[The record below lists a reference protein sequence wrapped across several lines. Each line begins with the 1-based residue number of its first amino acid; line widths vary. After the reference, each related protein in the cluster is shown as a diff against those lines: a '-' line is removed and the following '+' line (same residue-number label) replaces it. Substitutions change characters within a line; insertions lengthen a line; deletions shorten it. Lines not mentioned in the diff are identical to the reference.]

1 MTMYSLGE
9 FHKFHGG
16 GQDFL
21 YLVPSG
27 GIVALD
33 GMTSE
38 ILEQLDQMPLSREDL
53 IGRLCSDGYSSND
66 VEECIDELREV
77 KAIRN
82 GQKEYAK
89 SEPLPE
95 AFAGRRPLLRRTRVR
110 PVFRSGQSCAAGLQ
124 RSYQLEDCSLP
135 VWHDIRM
142 VVLILEHPKRL
153 RGF

>member
-38 ILEQLDQMPLSREDL
+38 ILEQLDAAL
-53 IGRLCSDGYSSND
+53 
-66 VEECIDELREV
+66 
-77 KAIRN
+77 
-82 GQKEYAK
+82 
-89 SEPLPE
+89 
-95 AFAGRRPLLRRTRVR
+95 VR
-110 PVFRSGQSCAAGLQ
+110 
-124 RSYQLEDCSLP
+124 
-135 VWHDIRM
+135 
-142 VVLILEHPKRL
+142 K
-153 RGF
+153 